1 MSLRYQLL
9 DELILKPEQMRILF
23 SFFLLRISETFTT
36 HLFFFFWINS
46 TVLWSAIPGQETRT
60 QFPFREDLS
69 VHRVWQGFLPPWQA
83 AAPYVATLGPQRLPV
98 LHVWQAVQGKMSP
111 HWIIPDTRGGHRSL
125 PPFKQIQS
133 YSEEEGRDVYKHARL
148 VCKLQALL
156 CVVWEL
162 HLFLLEEGQ
171 DST

>member
-1 MSLRYQLL
+1 MN
-9 DELILKPEQMRILF
+9 LF
-23 SFFLLRISETFTT
+23 WSQSRWESFFPFFFLLRISETVLP
-36 HLFFFFWINS
+36 HKSPFWINS

-83 AAPYVATLGPQRLPV
+83 AAPHVATLGPQRLPV

-111 HWIIPDTRGGHRSL
+111 HWIIPDTSGGHRSL